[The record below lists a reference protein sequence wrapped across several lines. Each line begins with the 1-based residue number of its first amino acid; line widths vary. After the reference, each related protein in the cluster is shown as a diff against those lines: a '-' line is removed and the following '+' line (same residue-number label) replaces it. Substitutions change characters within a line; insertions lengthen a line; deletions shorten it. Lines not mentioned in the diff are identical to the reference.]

1 MLDLSI
7 VLGANLFQS
16 LVFGLI
22 AGLASGAVFAI
33 LGAGLVVAFRGS
45 GVINFAHGAVAAYTA
60 YTFHQLRA
68 PDGGDIRLPWVDPI
82 PEWGPLQTLKLSN
95 LPVRIHIM
103 EDPPTWLAVV
113 LSLLM
118 AALIGLMMHFLVFR
132 PLRNSPTLGKVI
144 GSVGAFLYLQS
155 VALLNFGPQLRSD
168 TGFWEF
174 TSDATQKAPL
184 ENFLGL
190 GSNLPRSTLALA
202 ITAVVVGAAVWAFFR
217 YSRFGLA
224 TRAADENEKGAALL
238 GYNPQLL
245 AGANWVLSS
254 MLAGVA
260 GIVFL
265 HRTQPNNFILFVV
278 AALGAALM
286 GNLTSIVGAVG
297 GGLAIGAVA
306 SAGVALT
313 AEDWWPTDALPAE
326 GVRNVIPLLAI
337 ILVLYFRGDKL
348 PVRGSISIG
357 RQPRAPRTN
366 NALLGVGVAVG
377 VTLMLSNIFT
387 SAWESALTTTL
398 IFTLFM
404 FSLVVLV
411 GYLGQ
416 VSLAQWSLAGVASWT
431 VARLMADG
439 SKIREFEF
447 FVKGGPNWPMFLA
460 IIGGVAAAVVVGV
473 IVGLPALRIRGV
485 QLAVVT
491 LAAVVAIED
500 MLLRNIWLFGDG
512 SDSTNPMPVASIGDT
527 SLSGFNTKTNQT
539 DNWRY
544 TVFLL
549 IVVALVG
556 LVVVNLRRG
565 AVGRR
570 FLAVRANERAA
581 AAAGINVANT
591 KMLGFAISSA
601 IAGLAGVMFSFK
613 LSSLTSENFSP
624 FVGLALLA
632 FVYLGG
638 ITTSYGAIAGGVI
651 VAGGVS
657 AEIGAL
663 HFDGVTQAIINLV
676 GAIGLIVNAIV
687 TNGEGIALLQSDQ
700 GKHILSGLRRD
711 PGIAADA
718 EDTVLNITQDELG
731 TVANAEGALA

>member
-1 MLDLSI
+1 MIDQTI

-68 PDGGDIRLPWVDPI
+68 DDGGDIRMPWVDPI
-82 PEWGPLQTLKLSN
+82 PEWGLLQDLKLSN
-95 LPVRIHIM
+95 LPVRFHIM
-103 EDPPTWLAVV
+103 DDPPTWLAIV

-118 AALIGLMMHFLVFR
+118 AAVIGLMLHFLVFR
-132 PLRNSPTLGKVI
+132 PLRNAPTLGKVI

-155 VALLNFGPQLRSD
+155 VALLNFGPQLRSE

-174 TSDATQKAPL
+174 TSDAEKKPPL

-190 GSNLPRSTLALA
+190 DANLPRSTMALA
-202 ITAVVVGAAVWAFFR
+202 ITAVIIGAAVWAFFR

-224 TRAADENEKGAALL
+224 TRAADENEKGATLL
-238 GYNPQLL
+238 GYNPQRL
-245 AGANWVLSS
+245 AMANWVLSS
-254 MLAGVA
+254 VLAGIA

-265 HRTQPNNFILFVV
+265 HRTQPNLFLLFVIP
-278 AALGAALM
+278 ALGAALM
-286 GNLTSIVGAVG
+286 GNLTSIPGAVG

-313 AEDWWPTDALPAE
+313 AESWWPVSALPAE

-337 ILVLYFRGDKL
+337 ILVLYLRGDKL
-348 PVRGSISIG
+348 PIRGSISIG
-357 RQPRAPRTN
+357 RQPRAPKTN
-366 NALLGVGVAVG
+366 NAVLGVAAAVG
-377 VTLMLSNIFT
+377 IALMLSNIFT
-387 SAWESALTTTL
+387 SAWESALTTSL
-398 IFTLFM
+398 VFTLFM

-416 VSLAQWSLAGVASWT
+416 VSLAQWSLAGVAAWT

-439 SKIREFEF
+439 DKIREFEF
-447 FVKGGPNWPMFLA
+447 FVKNGPNWPLFLA
-460 IIGGVAAAVVVGV
+460 IIGGVAASVVVGL

-491 LAAVVAIED
+491 LAAVIAIED
-500 MLLRNIWLFGDG
+500 LLLRNLWLFGDG
-512 SDSTNPMPVASIGDT
+512 SDSTNPMPIASIGDT
-527 SLSGFNTKTNQT
+527 NLSGFNEKTNQT

-549 IVVALVG
+549 IIVAIVG
-556 LVVVNLRRG
+556 LIVVNLRRG
-565 AVGRR
+565 AIGRR

-591 KMLGFAISSA
+591 KMLGFAISSG
-601 IAGLAGVMFSFK
+601 IAGLAGVMFAFK

-638 ITTSYGAIAGGVI
+638 ITTAYGAIAGGLL
-651 VAGGVS
+651 VAGGIS

-676 GAIGLIVNAIV
+676 GAIGLVVNAIV
-687 TNGEGIALLQSDQ
+687 TNGEGIALLQTDQ
-700 GKHILSGLRRD
+700 GKHILAGLRRD
-711 PGIAADA
+711 PTLAP
-718 EDTVLNITQDELG
+718 EDTILTISQEEL
-731 TVANAEGALA
+731 AEGAVVEGAEA